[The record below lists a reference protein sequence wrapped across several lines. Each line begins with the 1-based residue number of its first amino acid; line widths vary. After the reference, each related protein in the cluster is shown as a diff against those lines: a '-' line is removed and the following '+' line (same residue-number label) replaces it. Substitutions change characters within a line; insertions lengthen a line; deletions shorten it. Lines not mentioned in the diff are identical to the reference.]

1 MISEFFRLS
10 GVKPPIEAIA
20 KFRDR
25 LESLGLLESIDE
37 TQAAEPA
44 DPGLWKKRALLQKI
58 LFLKLKAFDPE
69 RFLTEL
75 SRITDIFY
83 SRLMIPVYFV
93 LILIAVVIFLSNGLE
108 LAQQLKRSL
117 IPETIVFV
125 WLTTIYLTMLH
136 ELSHALT
143 CKRHGGR
150 VSEFGVLLLYLQI
163 CFYVNVSDAYLFE
176 DKKKRIKVT
185 LAGAKSQM
193 VIWAL
198 AVMVWRITAVGN
210 FINQA
215 AFLVIAV
222 TFIMIA
228 FNVNPLL
235 KLDGYYYLV
244 DKWNIPNLRARAFGY
259 WKAIILKFLF
269 KIELDTEPSLRERR
283 IFKWYGLAAI
293 LFSSGLFGYIFFKL
307 SGLLFSWTGILG
319 VAILTLFVLYLVYE
333 ALKKSGI
340 LMAAINERGRLL
352 RPRNWIILVVLSASL
367 VALSLIIKIELKIGH
382 DCLIYPIESLTLK
395 SSDPGF
401 VELMLDRGSGEK
413 SSRRFSLAGEDLRV
427 LSIMPAVKE
436 GDLVRAGELIAR
448 ISSSELQADLA
459 ESRAGLD
466 RAESQLQLLKK
477 GPRPEEI
484 SQVEDLIEQVRL
496 KLKKSDADL
505 SRSEELASKGVIPAE
520 KLEEAKTSNE
530 VLKSELEFYKKQKK
544 LLKLGAR
551 TEEID
556 IAKAEIRAIQAKID
570 RLETHQAAENITS
583 PINGV
588 VTSVK
593 TGSEILHVARID
605 TMRIR
610 IPVPEKEI
618 SAVVPGRMVK
628 FRTRSYPG
636 ITFHGEVTVV
646 AEQTEAGQLQPIFV
660 VTAVAPNTGRLLKP
674 GMTGHAKIYCGKRP
688 AYKILLW
695 RIVRWFRVEFWGWY

>member
-1 MISEFFRLS
+1 MVSEFFRLS
-10 GVKPPIEAIA
+10 GVKPPTEAIA

-37 TQAAEPA
+37 TQTAEPA

-58 LFLKLKAFDPE
+58 LFLKLKALDPE

-83 SRLMIPVYFV
+83 SRLMIPLYFV
-93 LILIAVVIFLSNGLE
+93 LILIAVAIFLSNGLE

-125 WLTTIYLTMLH
+125 WLTTIYLTLLH

-269 KIELDTEPSLRERR
+269 KIEPDTEPSLRERR

-382 DCLIYPIESLTLK
+382 DCLIYPIESLALR
-395 SSDPGF
+395 SSEPGF
-401 VELMLDRGSGEK
+401 VELVLDRGSGDK
-413 SSRRFSLAGEDLRV
+413 SSQRFSLAGDDLRV
-427 LSIMPAVKE
+427 LSITPVVKE
-436 GDLVRAGELIAR
+436 GDLVRAGEMIAR
-448 ISSSELQADLA
+448 ISSSELPADLA

-484 SQVEDLIEQVRL
+484 SQVEDLIMQVRM

-505 SRSEELASKGVIPAE
+505 SRSEELASKGLIPVE
-520 KLEEAKTSNE
+520 KLEETRTSNE
-530 VLKSELEFYKKQKK
+530 VLKSELGFYKKQKT

-551 TEEID
+551 PEEID
-556 IAKAEIRAIQAKID
+556 IAEAEIRAIQAKID
-570 RLETHQAAENITS
+570 RLETHLAAENITS

-628 FRTRSYPG
+628 FRT
-636 ITFHGEVTVV
+636 
-646 AEQTEAGQLQPIFV
+646 
-660 VTAVAPNTGRLLKP
+660 
-674 GMTGHAKIYCGKRP
+674 
-688 AYKILLW
+688 
-695 RIVRWFRVEFWGWY
+695 